1 MEPTSTYEAGRSIVI
16 ALVFAALI
24 GGGIFFVVAMIKAA
38 TRKTRGWIIG
48 AVVSGVVAL
57 GGLLGAAGLAA
68 SSLGKALQSS
78 KAEGARKKRIAS
90 ADGSFRLEIPGNWKE
105 MPELNEDAGIAA
117 GNALREQY
125 VVVIENPKSD
135 YVGDFEDFD
144 KLTTGMLTGNLE
156 KAEIS
161 APQDREIGGYP
172 ARHRRLAGTTENI
185 RVVYQI
191 SSIETGDAFYQVL
204 MWTIPSREAAALP
217 VFREVIDSFSAQ
229 AAPPDPNRPA
239 AAPEAIAGDTRSQ
252 VVRIIVELLGAD
264 PAEVTAEAR
273 FIEDLGA
280 DSLDTVELV
289 MAVEEEF
296 DVAIPDETAA
306 ELKTVGDLVR
316 WIDVQVE
323 K

>member
-1 MEPTSTYEAGRSIVI
+1 V
-16 ALVFAALI
+16 

-57 GGLLGAAGLAA
+57 CGLLGAASLAA
-68 SSLGKALQSS
+68 SSLGKAIKSNKEL
-78 KAEGARKKRIAS
+78 ADRKKRVAS
-90 ADGSFRLEIPGNWKE
+90 PDGGFRVEVPGNWKE

-117 GNALREQY
+117 GSELREQY
-125 VVVIENPKSD
+125 LVVIENPKTD
-135 YVGDFEDFD
+135 FVGDLDAFD
-144 KLTTGMLTGNLE
+144 KLTSDLLTGNLTNPE
-156 KAEIS
+156 VSDVESRDAGK
-161 APQDREIGGYP
+161 YP
-172 ARHRRLAGTTENI
+172 ARHRRLIGTTENI
-185 RVVYQI
+185 RVVYQV
-191 SSIETGDAFYQVL
+191 SSVETDDAFYQVL

-217 VFREVIDSFSAQ
+217 LFREVIDSFSAK
-229 AAPPDPNRPA
+229 AGPPDPNRPA
-239 AAPEAIAGDTRSQ
+239 AAPAIAGDTRSQ
-252 VVRIIVELLGAD
+252 VARIIVELLGTD
-264 PAEVTAEAR
+264 PAGVTAEAR

-316 WIDVQVE
+316 WIDGQVE